1 MLALCAALSPMVTS
15 QVPSGREVVKPEI
28 YTSLDP
34 AARGSSF
41 QIAVVMYS
49 GKFIKERPKVARD
62 FLHAYV
68 EGVKLYN
75 QRGPKDAEV
84 IAIIAKHTKVS
95 PDTVRASAPAY
106 LDPSA
111 RPRVPDLAA
120 FQDWYHTMGWVKEKV
135 PIERV
140 VDLTFLQ

>member
-1 MLALCAALSPMVTS
+1 VA
-15 QVPSGREVVKPEI
+15 PSATIWSNFTAPSIVSTKCLE
-28 YTSLDP
+28 P
-34 AARGSSF
+34 AA
-41 QIAVVMYS
+41 
-49 GKFIKERPKVARD
+49 P
-62 FLHAYV
+62 
-68 EGVKLYN
+68 
-75 QRGPKDAEV
+75 PDAEV

-120 FQDWYHTMGWVKEKV
+120 FQDWFHTMGWVKEKV
-135 PIERV
+135 PIDRV